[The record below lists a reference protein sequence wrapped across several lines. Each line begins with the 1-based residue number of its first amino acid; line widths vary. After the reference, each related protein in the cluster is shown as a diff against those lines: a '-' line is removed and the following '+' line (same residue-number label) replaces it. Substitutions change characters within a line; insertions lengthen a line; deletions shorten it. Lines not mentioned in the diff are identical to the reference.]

1 MHFTK
6 HLLELKWRFFY
17 ILLSTSIAFF
27 ISYIFSKELIY
38 LVTSPLLEIQ
48 QVDSSVVDKERF
60 FIFTNMTE
68 AFTTHIILSGY
79 ATIFSVVPLC
89 LLQLWRFISP
99 GLYPNE
105 QKQLK
110 LLFTLSPLCFIMGC
124 FITYYLILPTAW
136 QFLISFETTNSQDIV
151 HIHLEAKIS
160 EYLDLSTRLFFFVG
174 FLFQYP
180 ILLGILIQ
188 LNILTKNWMI
198 TKRKFVCLLSFIIA
212 ALFSPPDVLSQMMIA
227 IPLLFFYE
235 MALLVIILEGTYQNL
250 DLTRKI

>member
-6 HLLELKWRFFY
+6 HFLELKWRLFY
-17 ILLSTSIAFF
+17 ILLSASIAFL
-27 ISYIFSKELIY
+27 ISYIFSKGLIY
-38 LVTSPLLEIQ
+38 LITSPLLDIQ
-48 QVDSSVVDKERF
+48 QVGNSVIDKERF
-60 FIFTNMTE
+60 FIFTDMTE
-68 AFTTHIILSGY
+68 AFTTYIILSGY
-79 ATIFSVVPLC
+79 ITIFSIVPLS
-89 LLQLWRFISP
+89 LLQLWLFISP

-110 LLFTLSPLCFIMGC
+110 LLFILSPLCFIVGC

-136 QFLISFETTNSQDIV
+136 QFFIGFETINSRDIV

-160 EYLDLSTRLFFFVG
+160 EYLYLTTRLFFFVG
-174 FLFQYP
+174 FVFQYP

-188 LNILTKNWMI
+188 LNILTKTWMI
-198 TKRKFVCLLSFIIA
+198 DKRKFICLFSFIIA

-235 MALLVIILEGTYQNL
+235 MALLLIILKETYRNL
-250 DLTRKI
+250 DLT